1 MNYQVLE
8 NILNAQ
14 KREFTYSDEKGY
26 SFASQDSE
34 EISIQVSC
42 KQYTHVKRLTLT
54 ARIALEE
61 NSVVPLGVF
70 YDYLDSANQQFAGC
84 LTIDKSGDISY
95 RETTFLPED
104 TESALVVCRNALVI
118 FEITAKYIQAMMI
131 LKLLRAKGITAGLK
145 SELSPGIQE
154 IQPDKHE

>member
-14 KREFTYSDEKGY
+14 KREFTYSDENGY
-26 SFASQDSE
+26 SFASHDSE

-42 KQYTHVKRLTLT
+42 KQYTYVKRLMFT

-61 NSVVPLGVF
+61 ANVVPVEVF
-70 YDYLDSANQQFAGC
+70 YDYLDSIKQQFEGC
-84 LTIDKSGDISY
+84 VTVDKSENISY

-104 TESALVVCRNALVI
+104 IESALVVCQNALAF
-118 FEITAKYIQAMMI
+118 FEGVAKYIRAMMT
-131 LKLLRAKGITAGLK
+131 LKLLRAKGITAGLT
-145 SELSPGIQE
+145 SELPPCIQE